1 MAEFDLDVKFD
12 CQTTIKVVGV
22 GGGGCNAVRTM
33 IGDGVEGAE
42 FVVMNTDMQA
52 LNDSPCENRVQLGE
66 RLTRGLGAGA
76 NPDVGRKAALE
87 DVNKVA
93 EVIAGADMV
102 FVTAGMGGGTGTG
115 AAPIVAQSAKEAGAL
130 TVAVVTRPFNFEG
143 RKRLRSAEEGLGN
156 LVPNVD
162 ALIVIPNDKLLD
174 LDPNMT
180 AADAFRQ
187 ADSVLSTSVRGITEI
202 IQVSGRI
209 NVDFADVRTTLTGAG
224 PCVMGQGEGRG
235 ERRALEATQ
244 AAVCSP
250 FLEENTLR
258 GATRVLVNFIGGS
271 NMKLSEIREAMEY
284 LREQVHEDAD
294 VIMGQVELPDHEESI
309 RVTVI
314 ATGFRREHEG
324 AMIGARAG
332 AASQATVQPA
342 TQRYSV
348 LPSSATGEFPAAR
361 SRSSSSCPPP
371 RRSAAAAAAEA
382 ARASQM
388 SLMPQAGGADIGGI
402 LDIPTYLRKQSE

>member
-1 MAEFDLDVKFD
+1 MAEFDLEVKYD

-42 FVVMNTDMQA
+42 FLVMNTDMQA
-52 LNDSPCENRVQLGE
+52 LNDSPCEHRVQLGE

-87 DVNKVA
+87 DVNRIA
-93 EVIAGADMV
+93 EVVQGVDMV
-102 FVTAGMGGGTGTG
+102 FITAGMGGGTGTG
-115 AAPIVAQSAKEAGAL
+115 AAPIVAQAAKEAGAL
-130 TVAVVTRPFNFEG
+130 TVAVVTRPFGFEG
-143 RKRLRSAEEGLGN
+143 RRRARAAEEGLAN
-156 LVPNVD
+156 LAPNVD

-174 LDPNMT
+174 LDPNLT

-209 NVDFADVRTTLTGAG
+209 NVDFADVRTTLCGAG
-224 PCVMGQGEGRG
+224 ACVMGQGEGRG
-235 ERRALEATQ
+235 EHRAVEAMQ

-250 FLEENTLR
+250 FLEESSLR

-271 NMKLSEIREAMEY
+271 NMKLSELREAMEY

-294 VIMGQVELPDHEESI
+294 VIMGQVELPDHEDSL

-314 ATGFRREHEG
+314 ATGFRRDG
-324 AMIGARAG
+324 DQAVIGVRA
-332 AASQATVQPA
+332 ACAQPHAAVQPRASQYPVSGAYEMPA
-342 TQRYSV
+342 PAPR
-348 LPSSATGEFPAAR
+348 PRASSA
-361 SRSSSSCPPP
+361 PPP
-371 RRSAAAAAAEA
+371 RRSAAQVAAE

-388 SLMPQAGGADIGGI
+388 PLVPSASMADEI
-402 LDIPTYLRKQSE
+402 LDIPTYLRRQPE

>member
-1 MAEFDLDVKFD
+1 MAEFDLDVKYD

-33 IGDGVEGAE
+33 ISDGVEGAE
-42 FVVMNTDMQA
+42 FLVMNTDMQA
-52 LNDSPCENRVQLGE
+52 LNDSPCEHRVQLGE

-76 NPDVGRKAALE
+76 NPDIGRKAALE
-87 DVNKVA
+87 DVNRIA
-93 EVIAGADMV
+93 EVVQGVDMV
-102 FVTAGMGGGTGTG
+102 FITAGMGGGTGTG
-115 AAPIVAQSAKEAGAL
+115 AAPIVAQAAKEAGAL
-130 TVAVVTRPFNFEG
+130 TVAVVTRPFGFEG
-143 RKRLRSAEEGLGN
+143 RRRARAAEEGLAN
-156 LVPNVD
+156 LAPNVD

-174 LDPNMT
+174 LDPNLT

-209 NVDFADVRTTLTGAG
+209 NVDFADVRTTLSGAG

-235 ERRALEATQ
+235 ERRAVEAMQ
-244 AAVCSP
+244 AAICSP
-250 FLEENTLR
+250 FLEESSLR

-294 VIMGQVELPDHEESI
+294 VIMGQVELPDHEDSL

-314 ATGFRREHEG
+314 ATGFRREDDH
-324 AMIGARAG
+324 AVIGARTTT
-332 AASQATVQPA
+332 QTHATVQPRA
-342 TQRYSV
+342 SQYPVSGAYEMPAPAQR
-348 LPSSATGEFPAAR
+348 PRASST
-361 SRSSSSCPPP
+361 PPP
-371 RRSAAAAAAEA
+371 RRSAAQAAAD

-388 SLMPQAGGADIGGI
+388 PLIPSASMAEEI
-402 LDIPTYLRKQSE
+402 LDIPTYLRRQPE